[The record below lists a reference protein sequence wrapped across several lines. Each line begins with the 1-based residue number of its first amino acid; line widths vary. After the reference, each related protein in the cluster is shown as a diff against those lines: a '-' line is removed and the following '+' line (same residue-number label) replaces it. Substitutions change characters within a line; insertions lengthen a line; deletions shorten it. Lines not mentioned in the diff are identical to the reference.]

1 MTASDRVVD
10 LGDGV
15 SIPAEITRTWEYI
28 GDYTVEL
35 SAAYD
40 ASSGRYVTRR
50 LVVEAGPDAEVT
62 GEALRQVAVAGLLR
76 HAVAEKVAPLLQPSL
91 THPQHV
97 GRDGPT
103 TETLRHVAALYRLA
117 VVLGDA
123 PTQRVADTL
132 GVPRSTA
139 SRWVTRARDRGY
151 LTVIDPRAGRMGS

>member
-1 MTASDRVVD
+1 MD

-15 SIPAEITRTWEYI
+15 TIPAKITRSWDDI
-28 GDYTVEL
+28 GGYTVEL
-35 SAAYD
+35 TAEYD
-40 ASSGRYVTRR
+40 ADTGRYITRR
-50 LVVEAGPDAEVT
+50 LVVDAGAGGEVT
-62 GEALRQVAVAGLLR
+62 GEGLRLIAVAGLLR
-76 HAVAEKVAPLLQPSL
+76 HAVAEKVAPLLRPSL
-91 THPQHV
+91 THPAVLGQS
-97 GRDGPT
+97 GPT

-151 LTVIDPRAGRMGS
+151 LTVVDPRAGRMGS